1 MNVLNYSTYYDKVLG
16 GWLGKCI
23 GGACGA
29 LSENNKNILHY
40 TIDNVFPE
48 VIPPND
54 DLDLQILWLQEGL
67 EKIGVGMTREDFGAL
82 FAKYNV
88 CLANEY
94 AVSIRNIN
102 LGILPPVSG
111 TYDNSYFLNSMGCP
125 IRSEIWALL
134 APGSFRTVKRY
145 AEMDGS
151 VDHGSESIYGEIFNA
166 IIEAAA
172 FFETDREALIEI
184 ALKEIPSD
192 CRQYKSIHFALA
204 CYREQTDWA
213 TARNR
218 LVRKFGSM
226 DASYSVVNLGL
237 TMLAFLYGEGDYT
250 KTLLYAVNGGYDTDC
265 TAATALSILGIMAGA
280 ERTPQFWKD
289 KIGNELVVGTVDIDC
304 RYPTIEAFAKA
315 TCAAGLSFREA
326 GLWDVQLTGIP
337 AEAVPS
343 LPEPLQKPLSI
354 EVCYQGSPVIGIGEE
369 SVLLLTV
376 KNHTPEEVSGVLE
389 IRGPDYLVCSL
400 SSVSLTL
407 CPQAETTLTLNIKA
421 PETLCALPMKNL
433 FQATCCGVSRDFG
446 LFGAMRM
453 KLFGPYW
460 DNYDTTQY
468 PEDPYEEKMQKLPNG
483 DGDIHAMFNGFVNIN
498 REYLPEDFQQ
508 LPQDFEWVNIHGS
521 EFDLEPA
528 VTYRGPACVYLVH
541 EFTLEHAVPNGHFHF
556 GCNAPA
562 KIWVNGELV
571 LDNQAYYA
579 WTIFNCTAPASL
591 KAGKNRIIFKLSRT
605 DAFRFSV
612 FCRNWED
619 RGRFICN
626 ITSLGE

>member
-166 IIEAAA
+166 VIEAAA

-343 LPEPLQKPLSI
+343 LPETLQKPLSI

-407 CPQAETTLTLNIKA
+407 CPL
-421 PETLCALPMKNL
+421 LP
-433 FQATCCGVSRDFG
+433 
-446 LFGAMRM
+446 
-453 KLFGPYW
+453 
-460 DNYDTTQY
+460 
-468 PEDPYEEKMQKLPNG
+468 
-483 DGDIHAMFNGFVNIN
+483 
-498 REYLPEDFQQ
+498 
-508 LPQDFEWVNIHGS
+508 
-521 EFDLEPA
+521 
-528 VTYRGPACVYLVH
+528 
-541 EFTLEHAVPNGHFHF
+541 
-556 GCNAPA
+556 
-562 KIWVNGELV
+562 
-571 LDNQAYYA
+571 
-579 WTIFNCTAPASL
+579 
-591 KAGKNRIIFKLSRT
+591 
-605 DAFRFSV
+605 
-612 FCRNWED
+612 
-619 RGRFICN
+619 
-626 ITSLGE
+626 

>member
-1 MNVLNYSTYYDKVLG
+1 
-16 GWLGKCI
+16 
-23 GGACGA
+23 
-29 LSENNKNILHY
+29 
-40 TIDNVFPE
+40 
-48 VIPPND
+48 
-54 DLDLQILWLQEGL
+54 
-67 EKIGVGMTREDFGAL
+67 
-82 FAKYNV
+82 
-88 CLANEY
+88 
-94 AVSIRNIN
+94 
-102 LGILPPVSG
+102 
-111 TYDNSYFLNSMGCP
+111 
-125 IRSEIWALL
+125 
-134 APGSFRTVKRY
+134 
-145 AEMDGS
+145 
-151 VDHGSESIYGEIFNA
+151 
-166 IIEAAA
+166 
-172 FFETDREALIEI
+172 
-184 ALKEIPSD
+184 
-192 CRQYKSIHFALA
+192 
-204 CYREQTDWA
+204 
-213 TARNR
+213 
-218 LVRKFGSM
+218 
-226 DASYSVVNLGL
+226 
-237 TMLAFLYGEGDYT
+237 
-250 KTLLYAVNGGYDTDC
+250 
-265 TAATALSILGIMAGA
+265 MAGA

-343 LPEPLQKPLSI
+343 LPETLQKPLSI